1 VSSDANLRQVIDQG
15 SGASEQL
22 TGLIAENRADI
33 AVLLG
38 NLLTVN
44 EMTAIRLDAVEQL
57 ITELTGTACG
67 VLADAPLAG
76 EDARAVLT
84 ELRVGIDR
92 VEPLAGGLHGLVAVG
107 SYPGASAVLLAP
119 FIRRFRSQHPGVSVK
134 LHDGTP
140 TWMDDAV
147 SHGEVDFAIRSAEVP
162 RRFHELA
169 WQPLLEESIML
180 VVPQQHPLATGDPL
194 DVGVL
199 REETIISTG
208 DLTAGWADYREPL
221 ASIGVATDRLEVV
234 AGPTTLVAMVQAG
247 LGVGLL
253 GEMAAEVTLHGDV
266 IAREL
271 PRPVWKR
278 DIHIST
284 STSRRLSAAATIF
297 RDEFVDHCAHRR
309 M

>member
-1 VSSDANLRQVIDQG
+1 MPWLASFVAVAEHGTFTAAARAMYRSQPRISMHVSALERELGIELLERTSQG
-15 SGASEQL
+15 VRLTEAGARF
-22 TGLIAENRADI
+22 I
-33 AVLLG
+33 
-38 NLLTVN
+38 
-44 EMTAIRLDAVEQL
+44 
-57 ITELTGTACG
+57 
-67 VLADAPLAG
+67 PH
-76 EDARAVLT
+76 ARAVLT